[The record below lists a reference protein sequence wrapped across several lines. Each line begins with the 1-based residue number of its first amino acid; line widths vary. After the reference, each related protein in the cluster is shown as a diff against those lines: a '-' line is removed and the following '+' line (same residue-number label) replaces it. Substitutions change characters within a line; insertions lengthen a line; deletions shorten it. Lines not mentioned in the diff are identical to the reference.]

1 MIVGDAAAVAEY
13 IKRVHMKESVPIWY
27 NNEQALSAVVK
38 LTFFTYRDHYVKLAE
53 LPSGTG
59 YADIAYIPKK
69 YDPAPA
75 LIVELKAGGT
85 PEEAIEQIRSRDYAS
100 SIVGFGGNTLLVAIT
115 YDKDGKPKPHHCRI
129 EKI

>member
-1 MIVGDAAAVAEY
+1 MIAGDAAAVAEY

-38 LTFFTYRDHYVKLAE
+38 LAFFTYRDHYVKLEE

-59 YADIAYIPKK
+59 YADIAYIRKK

-75 LIVELKAGGT
+75 AIHFWLPSHMIRTISQSPIIAG
-85 PEEAIEQIRSRDYAS
+85 
-100 SIVGFGGNTLLVAIT
+100 
-115 YDKDGKPKPHHCRI
+115 
-129 EKI
+129 